1 MFRAMHARTDMA
13 RSVPQ
18 TMDETT
24 ERLALFETAQAA
36 IGGVI
41 ASLAAQ
47 AYAEETSGTGD
58 PSKVSA
64 MTQRIDELQTERE
77 SLDYE
82 DPVSLQST
90 ITKYAAPSRRT

>member
-24 ERLALFETAQAA
+24 ERLTLFETAQTV
-36 IGGVI
+36 IGSLI
-41 ASLAAQ
+41 ASLYAQIYVEEASAA
-47 AYAEETSGTGD
+47 GD

-82 DPVSLQST
+82 DPVSLQAT